1 MANIEL
7 TKAVPLQP
15 KPESWKTILRDSTI
29 SKQALLERLE
39 LDHHPLLDEHASSFP
54 LRVPAPFLD
63 KIETGN
69 PHDPLLLQVLPQARE
84 SLPVDGYISEPLLEQ
99 DFSPVPGLIH
109 KYSSRALLILTQAC
123 AIHCRY
129 CFRRNF
135 PYNEHQQSR
144 SEWSGALTYI
154 ASNRQINEVILSGG
168 DPLSLSDSV
177 LDELLQQI
185 DRIPTV
191 LRIRIHTRMLPSLPQ
206 RINQTLLKSLS
217 SLRCKI
223 VLVAHCNH
231 PNELAEDTA
240 LAFRQLKQHG
250 ITLLNQSVLL
260 RSVNDDPRTLAK
272 LSERLFEQGVLPYYL
287 FTLDKVAGAAHFDL
301 DRKEAKQI
309 YQELCALL
317 PGFLTPKLAEEQPG
331 EQSKRVLSNT

>member
-7 TKAVPLQP
+7 KKAVPLQP
-15 KPESWKTILRDSTI
+15 EPESWKTILRESTI
-29 SKQALLERLE
+29 SKQALLARLK
-39 LDHHPLLDEHASSFP
+39 LDRHPLLDELAPSFP

-63 KIETGN
+63 KMETGN
-69 PHDPLLLQVLPQARE
+69 PNDPLLLQVLPQARE
-84 SLPVDGYISEPLLEQ
+84 SLPVDGYTMEPLLEQ

-135 PYNEHQQSR
+135 PYSEHQQSR
-144 SEWSGALTYI
+144 SEWSKALDYV
-154 ASNRQINEVILSGG
+154 ASNAYINEIILSGG
-168 DPLSLSDSV
+168 DPLSLSDSA
-177 LDELLQQI
+177 LDALLKQI
-185 DRIPTV
+185 DKIPTV
-191 LRIRIHTRMLPSLPQ
+191 SRIRIHTRMLPSLPQ
-206 RINQTLLKSLS
+206 RITQELLNRLS
-217 SLRCKI
+217 GLRCKV

-240 LAFRQLKQHG
+240 FAFRQLKQHG
-250 ITLLNQSVLL
+250 VTLLNQSVLL
-260 RSVNDDPRTLAK
+260 RDVNDAPRKLAQ

-301 DRKEAKQI
+301 DREEAKRI

-331 EQSKRVLSNT
+331 EQSKRVLSNA